1 MAALNK
7 KKTQKKNKSK
17 RKGGVEGKGI
27 GIGVEGIGVE
37 GKGIEGKGVEGI
49 GIERNSC
56 KTRFCTKYYVPKVQG
71 LTRTRRMK
79 YIVKQN
85 ASDQPVFIQKLEA
98 KLKKDTPEMQ
108 RLCELDYCNGENCSG
123 TIYEP
128 GPDLS
133 KDAVQNLR
141 KQFQYA
147 DPHPTEEITKSMI
160 QSVRNQRAK
169 RIFKGKKNV
178 LVSGFYEELPGV
190 ADLKAKGATSGCA
203 SAAFLELT

>member
-7 KKTQKKNKSK
+7 KKTQKKKNSK
-17 RKGGVEGKGI
+17 RKGGIEGK
-27 GIGVEGIGVE
+27 
-37 GKGIEGKGVEGI
+37 GKGIEGKGK
-49 GIERNSC
+49 GIEGKGKGIEGKGIEGNSC
-56 KTRFCTKYYVPKVQG
+56 NTRFCQKYYVPKVQAIA
-71 LTRTRRMK
+71 RTRRMK

-108 RLCELDYCNGENCSG
+108 RMCELDYCNAENCSG

-133 KDAVQNLR
+133 ESAVQNLR

-160 QSVRNQRAK
+160 QSVRNQRNK

-178 LVSGFYEELPGV
+178 LKDGFYTELPGV
-190 ADLKAKGATSGCA
+190 ADLKRRGATSGCA